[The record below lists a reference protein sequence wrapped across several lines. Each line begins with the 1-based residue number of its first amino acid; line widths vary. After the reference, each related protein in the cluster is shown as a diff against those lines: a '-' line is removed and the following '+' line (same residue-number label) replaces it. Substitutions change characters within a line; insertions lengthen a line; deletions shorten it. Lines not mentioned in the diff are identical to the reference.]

1 MFAHAVTLALSSLSL
16 VFVFPML
23 FGLRGAVAWT
33 YMENERNTVTT
44 KYSVGLQEIESF
56 SSQNEGAST
65 LIQFGGD
72 ACKNS
77 LKDST
82 CNSCKEAGGATF
94 AFTFFAMLFLV
105 ALLATQYARFL
116 GRAKI
121 LYSGNN
127 WLTVPAIEFGSC
139 FCFFLAWV
147 IWQGGCHKAL
157 EDDDATNNFNKIE
170 LSAGWALAFLSFI
183 LTGCGGA
190 FEIVFRDNLKEPYE
204 GVANASKETMHNEE
218 GGNKKGSPAK
228 EEQKEEKELPLE
240 VLVSEF

>member
-94 AFTFFAMLFLV
+94 AYDAYPVSVFSVHMNFEFRFTFFAMLFLV

-157 EDDDATNNFNKIE
+157 EVT
-170 LSAGWALAFLSFI
+170 LRL
-183 LTGCGGA
+183 
-190 FEIVFRDNLKEPYE
+190 
-204 GVANASKETMHNEE
+204 
-218 GGNKKGSPAK
+218 
-228 EEQKEEKELPLE
+228 
-240 VLVSEF
+240 

>member
-105 ALLATQYARFL
+105 ALLATQYAR
-116 GRAKI
+116 
-121 LYSGNN
+121 YCS
-127 WLTVPAIEFGSC
+127 
-139 FCFFLAWV
+139 
-147 IWQGGCHKAL
+147 
-157 EDDDATNNFNKIE
+157 
-170 LSAGWALAFLSFI
+170 I
-183 LTGCGGA
+183 LTSA
-190 FEIVFRDNLKEPYE
+190 TR
-204 GVANASKETMHNEE
+204 T
-218 GGNKKGSPAK
+218 
-228 EEQKEEKELPLE
+228 
-240 VLVSEF
+240 

>member
-105 ALLATQYARFL
+105 ALLATQYARYCSILTSATRTWFGWCCAYPASWAELKSFTLETTGSQSQLLSLDLVSASFL
-116 GRAKI
+116 RGLSGR
-121 LYSGNN
+121 
-127 WLTVPAIEFGSC
+127 V
-139 FCFFLAWV
+139 
-147 IWQGGCHKAL
+147 
-157 EDDDATNNFNKIE
+157 DATK
-170 LSAGWALAFLSFI
+170 LW
-183 LTGCGGA
+183 
-190 FEIVFRDNLKEPYE
+190 R
-204 GVANASKETMHNEE
+204 
-218 GGNKKGSPAK
+218 
-228 EEQKEEKELPLE
+228 
-240 VLVSEF
+240 